1 MLESNVISAINL
13 KDLPDSLDSAL
24 LNDTSTFIGRASGH
38 SMQGVGIF
46 DGDLLIIDRALQPK
60 QNDVIVAV
68 LNGLFVC
75 KLADIKNN
83 QLLSANDDYPPVSI
97 SDYDSFTL
105 EGVVAQSIRLH
116 QKPVD
121 LKEQ

>member
-1 MLESNVISAINL
+1 MLESNVITAENL
-13 KDLPDSLDSAL
+13 KDLPHTLDSAL

-46 DGDLLIIDRALQPK
+46 DGDLLIIDRALKPK

-83 QLLSANDDYPPVSI
+83 QLLSANDDYPPVNI

-105 EGVVAQSIRLH
+105 EGVVSQSIRLH
-116 QKPVD
+116 KKPVN
-121 LKEQ
+121 L

>member
-1 MLESNVISAINL
+1 MLESNVVTAVNL
-13 KDLPDSLDSAL
+13 KDLSNTLDSAL

-38 SMQGVGIF
+38 SMQGVGIY
-46 DGDLLIIDRALQPK
+46 DGDLLIIDRALKPK

-83 QLLSANDDYPPVSI
+83 QLLSANPDYPPVNI

-105 EGVVAQSIRLH
+105 EGVVSQSIRLH
-116 QKPVD
+116 KKPVN
-121 LKEQ
+121 L

>member
-1 MLESNVISAINL
+1 MLESNVISAVNL
-13 KDLPDSLDSAL
+13 KELPDTLDSAM
-24 LNDTSTFIGRASGH
+24 LNDTSTFIGRACGH
-38 SMQGVGIF
+38 SMQGVGIY

-83 QLLSANDDYPPVSI
+83 QLLSANDDYPPVNI

-116 QKPVD
+116 RPNKVA
-121 LKEQ
+121 